1 MKSIKTLGILAAL
14 ALALAAF
21 ASSASAATFTAG
33 QAGKAITEST
43 LENHIFTVDESEV
56 SCTSVGFVGNT
67 AGTAVEVQKV
77 APIYSECTAG
87 GLEAKVD
94 TAGCI
99 YALNANGSVTLES
112 CTRGGITVTVDLG
125 FFARCDIHI
134 KNQSGGPATT
144 WANDGASNITGT
156 INGSGI
162 HAEVRT
168 SDGLCPLTV
177 GTYTNASY
185 TGKSTGGATG
195 TTVQWDA

>member
-1 MKSIKTLGILAAL
+1 MKSIKTLGILAVM

-43 LENHIFTVDESEV
+43 LENHVFTVDESEV
-56 SCTSVGFVGNT
+56 ECTTIGFTGNT

-77 APIYSECTAG
+77 APSYSGCTAG

-94 TAGCI
+94 TAGCV
-99 YALNANGSVTLES
+99 YALNANGTVTLES

-125 FFARCDIHI
+125 FFARCDIHV
-134 KNQSGGPATT
+134 KNQTLAGSIT

-156 INGSGI
+156 ISENAI

-168 SDGLCPLTV
+168 SDGLCPLTT
-177 GTYTNASY
+177 GTYTNGSY
-185 TGKSTGGATG
+185 TGKSTVGATG